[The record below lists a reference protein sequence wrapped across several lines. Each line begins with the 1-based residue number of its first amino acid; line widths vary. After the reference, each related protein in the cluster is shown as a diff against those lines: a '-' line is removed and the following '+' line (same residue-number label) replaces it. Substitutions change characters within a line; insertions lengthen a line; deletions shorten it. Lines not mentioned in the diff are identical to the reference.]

1 MDCDR
6 RRLPSVVSPRWRW
19 CLALAL
25 AVMVAHTAA
34 AEKRFKPF
42 TFKNLDG
49 GRTSLTSVQGKATL
63 IIFFF
68 PTCAF
73 CNVALP
79 EIQRLYETYKDRGL
93 SVVGVNVLPEEERL
107 ISGWR
112 QMHGYTI
119 PIVLG
124 GRSVQDDYK
133 LTMTPT
139 HVLIDAEGRVLSRRS
154 GFTRGDEAVLE
165 QEIRRALGV
174 GD

>member
-1 MDCDR
+1 MDRDR
-6 RRLPSVVSPRWRW
+6 RRLLSLASPPWRW
-19 CLALAL
+19 WLALAL
-25 AVMVAHTAA
+25 AVTVAHSVA

-49 GRTSLTSVQGKATL
+49 GRTSLTSLQGRATL

-79 EIQRLYETYKDRGL
+79 EMQKLYVTYKDRGL
-93 SVVGVNVLPEEERL
+93 SVVCVNVVPEEERL
-107 ISGWR
+107 IEGWR
-112 QMHGYTI
+112 TAHAYTI

-124 GRSVQDDYK
+124 GHSVQDDYD

-139 HVLIDAEGRVLSRRS
+139 HVLIDAEGKVLSRHS
-154 GFTRGDEAVLE
+154 GFTRGDEAAIE
-165 QEIRRALGV
+165 REIRRALGI

>member
-1 MDCDR
+1 MDSDR
-6 RRLPSVVSPRWRW
+6 RRLLSVASPPWRW

-25 AVMVAHTAA
+25 ALTVVHTVA

-49 GRTSLTSVQGKATL
+49 GRTSLTSLQGKATL

-79 EIQRLYETYKDRGL
+79 EMQKLYVTYKDRGL
-93 SVVGVNVLPEEERL
+93 SVVCVNVVPGEERL
-107 ISGWR
+107 IEGWR
-112 QMHGYTI
+112 TAHAYTM
-119 PIVLG
+119 PILLG
-124 GRSVQDDYK
+124 GRSVQDDYD

-139 HVLIDAEGRVLSRRS
+139 HVLMDAQRIVIARHS
-154 GFTRGDEAVLE
+154 GFARGDEAALE
-165 QEIRRALGV
+165 QEIRRALGI
-174 GD
+174 GP